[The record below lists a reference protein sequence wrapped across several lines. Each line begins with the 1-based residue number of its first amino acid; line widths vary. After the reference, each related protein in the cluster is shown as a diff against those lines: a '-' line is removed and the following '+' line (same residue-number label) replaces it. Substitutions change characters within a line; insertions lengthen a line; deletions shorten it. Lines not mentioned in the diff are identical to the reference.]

1 MDKSLLNQATAK
13 AQTKWLNELL
23 TETLPELFHLEA
35 QRDFEEWFRFL
46 RDHMEDRGLKTPAQ
60 QKNFVTDIRNAIK
73 VLDPEHPG
81 LEFIGF
87 DKETWTE
94 INNQATKVV
103 AERETKFITNPEAIV
118 NKARELIK
126 SNYWSDMAAGL
137 AVVTGRRVSEVLKTA
152 EFSYKTKYSITFSGA
167 LKRRQERVECVFEI
181 PTLVEAQEVIDTLTK
196 LRKHLGKE
204 IELLSPRQLSG
215 GYSRK
220 VSEVCNSEF
229 ASLVEKR
236 KDKDNLYTHLFRSVY
251 STIAAHWYCPP
262 KIPVIEYR
270 AAIQGHYQVLDET
283 NPQLIRAIAADR
295 NYFDYQIGNG
305 KGNIDGRLGI
315 KLTLPGVKVIEEFAH
330 AYSPPPVESPPPKE
344 KTQTPRAR
352 RVRRPSR
359 ATEDKTPKVP
369 VVKVQTKQETP
380 PKPKQTSIHNSKR
393 KKTMPE
399 IPAFLGSRLEAIS
412 QQLELSDAETI
423 KAMFDW
429 VEVGIALAEEME
441 LPELDP
447 HLLFEKVQSLPE
459 KSEKEDSELNSL
471 NLGNE
476 AKEIILNLS
485 AAVRSLAEQHN
496 PQSRPPSSR
505 KTIGKMIPL
514 TQSSQPTSDSTLSNS
529 IRQNDSVSGR
539 PRDSSLE
546 KSICKGIDKIIAWN
560 DAEGREHKDKIYI
573 GIGSLKK
580 ATGRG
585 DKVIKRVLTNEK
597 KEVVVAH
604 HEKHQLTSEHNI
616 RGKKSL
622 NIHSLIDFS
631 DCWSENYKKKMQGK

>member
-447 HLLFEKVQSLPE
+447 HLLFESVQSLRKQPTTTN
-459 KSEKEDSELNSL
+459 SEINSVL
-471 NLGNE
+471 SGD

-485 AAVRSLAEQHN
+485 AVAKALAENKQ
-496 PQSRPPSSR
+496 PQQNQNKLITSARTTSPQRNFPVS
-505 KTIGKMIPL
+505 
-514 TQSSQPTSDSTLSNS
+514 QSSQPST
-529 IRQNDSVSGR
+529 QNDSGFGR
-539 PRDSSLE
+539 PLDTSAE
-546 KSICKGIDKIIAWN
+546 EAVSIGIDKIIAWN
-560 DAEGREHKDKIYI
+560 DAEGRKHEDKIYM

-585 DKVIKRVLTNEK
+585 DKVIRRVLTSDER
-597 KEVVVAH
+597 KEEIEAH
-604 HEKHQLTSEHNI
+604 HQKHQLTSKHNM
-616 RGKKSL
+616 RGRTSL
-622 NIHSLIDFS
+622 DVHSLIDFS
-631 DCWSENYKKKMQGK
+631 DCWSESYREKMEMSQ